1 MPNPSTIERPIH
13 DAQDSQKADRWYVTA
28 YNNDTNTYL
37 EVIVVLML
45 ATDCSEQEAY
55 DATWE
60 IDHYGKAVVYVN
72 GEQEC
77 RHAARIIAGIGIR
90 VEVTPEP

>member
-1 MPNPSTIERPIH
+1 MPSPSTIERPIH
-13 DAQDSQKADRWYVTA
+13 DSQNAQKSDRWYVTA
-28 YNNDTNTYL
+28 YNNDTNTYV

-72 GEQEC
+72 GESEC
-77 RHAARIIAGIGIR
+77 RHAAKIISAIGIR